1 MNRRQITFIVLLNA
15 LVSLVI
21 ALAVSFAID
30 ARRPDPEELAA
41 FATPVPQPLTS
52 GVVPA
57 TSNTNGTNAVLPTV
71 APLSPAVD
79 SNTPAAATAATDA
92 NLANRQQV
100 IHEVQSGETLAVIAG
115 KYGATLDEVIKLNQ
129 LTNPDV
135 VYVGQQLAIPLP
147 VGATIPTPE
156 AANGNG
162 APTAAP
168 GGLQIRMVDSP
179 GNLLSEAL
187 QIVNDGAQ
195 PLNLLGWRLERVDGP
210 AYTFGD
216 VPLFTGGSVWLH
228 SVDGIDTSIALYW
241 QQQQPVWSSGTVAH
255 LVNPQGES
263 VVIFTVP

>member
-1 MNRRQITFIVLLNA
+1 MFTGMNPSMNRRQITFIVLLNA
-15 LVSLVI
+15 LVSLAI

-30 ARRPDPEELAA
+30 ARRPDPEEVAA
-41 FATPVPQPLTS
+41 LATPVPQPLTG

-57 TSNTNGTNAVLPTV
+57 TSNTNAAMLPTV
-71 APLSPAVD
+71 APLSPSVD
-79 SNTPAAATAATDA
+79 NNPPATATAAPDA

-100 IHEVQSGETLAVIAG
+100 FHEVKSGETLAVIAG
-115 KYGATLDEVIKLNQ
+115 KYGATLDEVVKLNK

-147 VGATIPTPE
+147 VGAAIPTPE

-162 APTAAP
+162 AQATAP
-168 GGLQIRMVDSP
+168 GGLQIRIVDSP

-187 QIVNDGAQ
+187 QIVNDGDQ

-241 QQQQPVWSSGTVAH
+241 KQQQPV
-255 LVNPQGES
+255 
-263 VVIFTVP
+263 

>member
-1 MNRRQITFIVLLNA
+1 MFTGMNRRQITLIVLLNA
-15 LVSLVI
+15 LLSLVI
-21 ALAVSFAID
+21 ALGVSFAID

-41 FATPVPQPLTS
+41 LATAVPQPLMG
-52 GVVPA
+52 GVTPV
-57 TSNTNGTNAVLPTV
+57 TSNTNAATLPTV
-71 APLSPAVD
+71 APLTANNPPAAD
-79 SNTPAAATAATDA
+79 TPAPAD

-147 VGATIPTPE
+147 VGAAIPTPE

-162 APTAAP
+162 APVTAA

-228 SVDGIDTSIALYW
+228 SVDGIDSSIALYW
-241 QQQQPVWSSGTVAH
+241 QQQQPVWSSGAVAH